1 MTNTATQTT
10 GIEISAK
17 VSIFFI
23 LYFLFFKPQIEVDG
37 SAAVS
42 GKWNGSTF
50 VAAAPG
56 EHQVAVYYKAYF
68 ILPVNRAAMPVTVVD
83 GGVARIEYK
92 PSIWG
97 MLGKG
102 KIAAA

>member
-1 MTNTATQTT
+1 MTSTSTQT
-10 GIEISAK
+10 GIEISTK

-23 LYFLFFKPQIEVDG
+23 LYFIFFKPQIEVDG
-37 SAAVS
+37 TAAVG

-56 EHQVAVYYKAYF
+56 QHQVEVYYKAYF
-68 ILPVNRAAMPVTVVD
+68 IIPVNRASMGVTVTD
-83 GGVARIEYK
+83 GGVARVEYK